1 MPSNL
6 QDFRGM
12 RVLLLLL
19 PLLLAGCGGRGIGLT
34 WEAAPAAASAASPN
48 LPMPPARQADA
59 IGAFVGQAQPGQ
71 QASLPLPDGGRVASV
86 RVVRAYDAASGRPCR
101 EVQIGGAPGSRVY
114 CQDPALGWV
123 PTRPLLSGGTFGQL

>member
-1 MPSNL
+1 MARPNWLFRKL
-6 QDFRGM
+6 QTAHM
-12 RVLLLLL
+12 YSL
-19 PLLLAGCGGRGIGLT
+19 PQASQEKDIGT
-34 WEAAPAAASAASPN
+34 
-48 LPMPPARQADA
+48 
-59 IGAFVGQAQPGQ
+59 VGQAQPGQ

>member
-1 MPSNL
+1 M
-6 QDFRGM
+6 
-12 RVLLLLL
+12 
-19 PLLLAGCGGRGIGLT
+19 
-34 WEAAPAAASAASPN
+34 
-48 LPMPPARQADA
+48 
-59 IGAFVGQAQPGQ
+59 
-71 QASLPLPDGGRVASV
+71 